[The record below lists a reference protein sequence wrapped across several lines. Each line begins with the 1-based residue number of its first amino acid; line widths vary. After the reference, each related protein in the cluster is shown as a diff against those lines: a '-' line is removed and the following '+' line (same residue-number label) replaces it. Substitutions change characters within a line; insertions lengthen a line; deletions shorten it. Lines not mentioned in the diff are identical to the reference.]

1 MTSHGDKEGT
11 TSATSGLKIFIW
23 NVNGIRSFEDFPERL
38 QNTNADI
45 ICIQETKVGKYMIPV
60 CRNFSRLIFMPGD
73 EGHAD
78 RGHGHHSRLHL
89 LLLLLTPEV
98 RLQRGGHL
106 LPDVRHAHRG

>member
-11 TSATSGLKIFIW
+11 TSATSGLKIFTW

-38 QNTNADI
+38 QNTDADI
-45 ICIQETKVGKYMIPV
+45 IRIQETKVGKYFIPV
-60 CRNFSRLIFMPGD
+60 CCKVSCLIFMPGD
-73 EGHAD
+73 KGHAD

-89 LLLLLTPEV
+89 LLLLFPPEV

-106 LPDVRHAHRG
+106 LPDVRHAHHG